1 MHIILVGPGA
11 IGALYA
17 AKLAKT
23 HDVTLLARPAHA
35 AAINERGIL
44 IKGRDAGTVRVNA
57 AASIDTLA
65 PDALIILTT
74 KVNDSEIALAP
85 LVPLLSPGVTIL
97 CVQNGLYS
105 EAVVRE
111 FVHDRAVVLR
121 AITQF
126 GAILEAPGVV
136 DFTVPGYTLIEEHP
150 RAATIA
156 AVLTEAGLDGR
167 VTAQMKREMWHK
179 LIFNCVV
186 NPVTAILGT
195 KVGRIADP
203 ALDPLKQLVLDECV
217 AVARADGVDFEEDLL
232 SLLNKRFGG
241 SRNIASMRQDLIKGR
256 KTEID
261 YLNHAVA
268 ELGQRLGIDCPV
280 NRALTAM
287 VRYLETQGERAT
299 APGAG

>member
-17 AKLAKT
+17 AKLART
-23 HDVTLLARPAHA
+23 NDVTLLARPAHV
-35 AAINERGIL
+35 AAIREHGII

-57 AASIDTLA
+57 ASSIDTLP
-65 PDALIILTT
+65 PDALIILST
-74 KVNDSEIALAP
+74 KVNDSEAALAP
-85 LVPLLSPGVTIL
+85 LLPLLSHGVTIL

-105 EAVVRE
+105 ERVVRG
-111 FVHDRAVVLR
+111 FVNDRAVVLR

-126 GAILEAPGVV
+126 GAILESPGVV
-136 DFTVPGYTLIEEHP
+136 DFTVPGYTLIEEHA
-150 RAATIA
+150 RAPAVA

-167 VTAQMKREMWHK
+167 VTSDLKQEMWHK

-186 NPVTAILGT
+186 NPVTAILDIQ
-195 KVGRIADP
+195 VGLIAD
-203 ALDPLKQLVLDECV
+203 ATLDPLKRLVLDECV
-217 AVARADGVDFEEDLL
+217 AVARADGVRFEDDLL

-241 SRNIASMRQDLIKGR
+241 SRNIASMRQDLLKGR
-256 KTEID
+256 QTEID

-268 ELGQRLGIDCPV
+268 ELGERLGIPCPV

-287 VRYLETQGERAT
+287 VRYLETHRDS
-299 APGAG
+299 